1 MRKNK
6 ICSGKVLFVE
16 STRSDG
22 NMRAFSEDEE
32 PEVVSRQTRVAKG
45 CDTTSDKTARVL
57 TTYDR
62 GTYLEYFEV
71 SDNNLTDFCIL
82 KPESKLKTAD
92 GLVTKSKDIAL
103 LLPLADCL
111 GVVLYDAR
119 QEILALVHSGRQNLE
134 EDGAYKFV
142 NFLKEKMACR
152 PEDLRAYLSPHA
164 QNFEIYKLNN
174 AKLAEAA
181 REQLMRAG
189 VPEDSIETSSVDTV
203 TDFDYPSNSAGD
215 KFERFAI
222 CVKMI

>member
-16 STRSDG
+16 STRNDG
-22 NMRAFSEDEE
+22 NMRAFSKDEE
-32 PEVVSRQTRVAKG
+32 PEVISRQTRVAKECG
-45 CDTTSDKTARVL
+45 ATSEKTARVL

-71 SDNNLTDFCIL
+71 SDDNLTDFCIL

-142 NFLKEKMACR
+142 NFFKEKMACR
-152 PEDLRAYLSPHA
+152 SEDLRVYLSPYA

-174 AKLAEAA
+174 ARLAEAT

-189 VPEDSIETSSVDTV
+189 VPEDSIEASSVDTV
-203 TDFDYPSNSAGD
+203 TDYDYPSNSAGD

-222 CVKMI
+222 CAKMI